1 MANLGVQINK
11 MRAKIEYQDLQNEKL
26 SETIAM
32 EQDTTNNLL
41 MALET
46 ASTKIEDLEE
56 RRDSSVQTLEVRDNV
71 IRQLEGVI
79 EELTEQVKRDQ
90 DLLALAE

>member
-1 MANLGVQINK
+1 

>member
-1 MANLGVQINK
+1 

-79 EELTEQVKRDQ
+79 EELTQQVKRDQ

>member
-1 MANLGVQINK
+1 

-79 EELTEQVKRDQ
+79 EELT
-90 DLLALAE
+90 